1 MKKRSILSGV
11 ILGAAF
17 SVFMAAPVFAK
28 EMEIPAGIFVG
39 DFELDGM
46 TRETANQTIQDYIHS
61 LSERAVTLNIEGKPV
76 ETTAGALGFT
86 WSNPDAVEEAM
97 SHVSGGNLIQ
107 QYMERMDLQKDPV
120 HVSLETA
127 VDGTSFSAFVEE
139 QCQGM
144 TAEPKNAE
152 IARVNGAFQITPEV
166 DGRAVD
172 VETTRQTLE
181 QVLSEQSVEPAVVDA
196 AITIKEA
203 AIKAEQLA
211 CIQDELGSFST
222 NFNSGNASR
231 SGNLKVG
238 ASKINGAVIMP
249 GETLSG
255 YEYMHPFTTSN
266 GYFTAAAYEN
276 GKVVDSVGGGVC
288 QISTTLYQAA
298 LRAEL
303 DITQRQNHSMIV
315 TYVQP
320 SMDAAIAGTFKDLK
334 ITNNSSNPVYVE
346 GGVHGRTLT
355 FTIYGKETRPANRT
369 LEFISETIS
378 TTDPGA
384 PEERH
389 DNSLPPGTRKQIQ
402 SAHTGMKSK
411 LWKVVKID
419 GVEKERTLLSTD
431 TYRASKAVVL
441 VGPPLPAAPAETV
454 PAETNPVPSEPQIVE
469 GIQGGPGVVD
479 ALPPAETNPAVSPIV
494 GPGV

>member
-334 ITNNSSNPVYVE
+334 ITNNSSNPVYV
-346 GGVHGRTLT
+346 
-355 FTIYGKETRPANRT
+355 
-369 LEFISETIS
+369 
-378 TTDPGA
+378 DC
-384 PEERH
+384 
-389 DNSLPPGTRKQIQ
+389 
-402 SAHTGMKSK
+402 
-411 LWKVVKID
+411 
-419 GVEKERTLLSTD
+419 LLYTS
-431 TYRASKAVVL
+431 
-441 VGPPLPAAPAETV
+441 
-454 PAETNPVPSEPQIVE
+454 PSPR
-469 GIQGGPGVVD
+469 D
-479 ALPPAETNPAVSPIV
+479 
-494 GPGV
+494 